1 MVILDTQEC
10 STLLY
15 YINTNWTAIKNSPEH
30 YNKYVEGNFE
40 EKLEI
45 GHRVIFTFEDY
56 KFLKK
61 LTKL

>member
-1 MVILDTQEC
+1 MVILDKQEC

-15 YINTNWTAIKNSPEH
+15 YINTKWQAIKNSPEH

-40 EKLEI
+40 EKLDI

-56 KFLKK
+56 KFLQK

>member
-1 MVILDTQEC
+1 MVILDKQEC

-15 YINTNWTAIKNSPEH
+15 LINTKWQAIKNIPEH

-40 EKLEI
+40 EKLEC
-45 GHRVIFTFEDY
+45 GHKVIFTYEDF
-56 KFLKK
+56 KFLQS

>member
-15 YINTNWTAIKNSPEH
+15 YINTNWTVIKNSPEH

>member
-45 GHRVIFTFEDY
+45 SHRVIFTFDDY
-56 KFLKK
+56 KFLQS

>member
-1 MVILDTQEC
+1 MVILGTQEC

-45 GHRVIFTFEDY
+45 SHRVIFTFEDY
-56 KFLKK
+56 KFLQS